1 MNLDCTR
8 GRMAAT
14 LAAATAL
21 LGTGCAA
28 SAPPAAR
35 AAGDSLPVEQFC
47 LEAQRVVV
55 GTDHP
60 FLIQLH
66 EDTEAFVRSKAEIDP
81 PRVHQYIWYEDAAGT
96 RPAMISCK
104 LKSADHLNLV
114 FGEGTAGPSGSC
126 QDMNQVTVERVL
138 ATRGGNAPAIVLDRA
153 ETVSNSEQPG
163 MTGPE
168 WLLPYALT
176 SRDGSGALVIHA
188 KGFGVEFLDP
198 RFLDAPPPFRG
209 VQYCHFIAPSYL
221 ARLLD
226 GQASPG
232 QVFGVD
238 VTDRPD
244 PAR

>member
-1 MNLDCTR
+1 MPLHRTR
-8 GRMAAT
+8 TRIATT
-14 LAAATAL
+14 LAAAL
-21 LGTGCAA
+21 LGAGCAG
-28 SAPPAAR
+28 SPPPAGSN
-35 AAGDSLPVEQFC
+35 AGMLAVEEFC

-126 QDMNQVTVERVL
+126 QDMNQLTVARAL
-138 ATRGGNAPAIVLDRA
+138 AARRGSAPAILLDRA

-188 KGFGVEFLDP
+188 KGFSVEFLDP

-209 VQYCHFIAPSYL
+209 VQYCHFIAPAYL

-226 GQASPG
+226 GEARPG

>member
-1 MNLDCTR
+1 MRPALTR
-8 GRMAAT
+8 TRIAVT
-14 LAAATAL
+14 LAATGSLLGAGCATAPRPA
-21 LGTGCAA
+21 GSAA
-28 SAPPAAR
+28 ATP
-35 AAGDSLPVEQFC
+35 PVEEFC

-66 EDTEAFVRSKAEIDP
+66 QDTEAFVRSKAEIDP

-114 FGEGTAGPSGSC
+114 FGEGTAGPAGSC
-126 QDMNQVTVERVL
+126 QDMNQLTVERVL
-138 ATRGGNAPAIVLDRA
+138 AARGGQAPAIVLDRA

-176 SRDGSGALVIHA
+176 SRDPSGALVIHA

-209 VQYCHFIAPSYL
+209 VQYCHFIAPAYL
-221 ARLLD
+221 ERLLD
-226 GQASPG
+226 GQAVVG